1 MFYISNTKIFNY
13 INYFTLSCIIPIG
26 YFAPIGEWLILDLI
40 ALTTIIDCFINKKII
55 DNWMKNIQII
65 IQKFLKT

>member
-26 YFAPIGEWLILDLI
+26 YFAPMGEWLILTLI
-40 ALTTIIDCFINKKII
+40 ALATIIDCFIN
-55 DNWMKNIQII
+55 IQNN
-65 IQKFLKT
+65 

>member
-26 YFAPIGEWLILDLI
+26 YFAPMGEWLILALI
-40 ALTTIIDCFINKKII
+40 ALATIIDCFINKKII

>member
-26 YFAPIGEWLILDLI
+26 YFAPIGEWLILALI

-55 DNWMKNIQII
+55 DNWMKNIQSI

>member
-26 YFAPIGEWLILDLI
+26 YFAPIGEWLILALI
-40 ALTTIIDCFINKKII
+40 ALTTIIDCFINKNII
-55 DNWMKNIQII
+55 DNWMKNIQSI

>member
-1 MFYISNTKIFNY
+1 MFYIINTKIFNY

-26 YFAPIGEWLILDLI
+26 YFAPIGEWLILALI
-40 ALTTIIDCFINKKII
+40 ALTTIIDCFINKNII
-55 DNWMKNIQII
+55 DNWMKNIQSI

>member
-26 YFAPIGEWLILDLI
+26 YFAPMGEWLVITFI
-40 ALTTIIDCFINKKII
+40 ALATIIDCFINKKII